1 MVVKFRTSPFG
12 GSARTRVL
20 LALQLLEES
29 YPRELARTLEAS
41 LIVVQRALRSLER
54 DGLVAGRTVG
64 RNRIFRINPRF
75 FAVREL
81 RALLD
86 RLAEPDAT
94 LQARVANLR
103 RRPRVTGKPI

>member
-12 GSARTRVL
+12 GTARTRVL

-29 YPRELARTLEAS
+29 YPRELERMLEAP

-54 DGLVAGRTVG
+54 DGLVAGRQVG
-64 RNRIFRINPRF
+64 RSRLFRINPRY

-81 RALLD
+81 RAFLD
-86 RLAEPDAT
+86 RLAEPDTT
-94 LQARVANLR
+94 LQSRVASLR
-103 RRPRVTGKPI
+103 RRPRMTGKPL